1 MANKSNGGDGPQ
13 GGIPSLVDSLEEYLK
28 DIPKSKR
35 ADALH
40 QVFYGFYT
48 RVAIIDRTTSELAE
62 WARTEAQELADV
74 PEALADAL
82 RDNSLFVGQEL
93 FAGRM
98 RAMSA
103 MGYIAKRM
111 RSTLNGAQ
119 PTTPYTLTHAV
130 AFDQG
135 SGQLRSYDLSE
146 PGAHPELP
154 YDPLDYD
161 PREP

>member
-1 MANKSNGGDGPQ
+1 MATKSNGGDGAA
-13 GGIPSLVDSLEEYLK
+13 GGNPSLVDSLEEYLA
-28 DIPKSKR
+28 DIPKRKR
-35 ADALH
+35 PDALH

-48 RVAIIDRTTSELAE
+48 RVAVIDRTTAELAE

-74 PEALADAL
+74 PEPLAEAL

-93 FAGRM
+93 FASRM

-111 RSTLNGAQ
+111 RSALNGAA
-119 PTTPYTLTHAV
+119 PTEPYTLTHAI
-130 AFDQG
+130 AFDPA
-135 SGQLRSYDLSE
+135 SGELRSYDLSQ
-146 PGAHPELP
+146 PGEHAELP
-154 YDPLDYD
+154 YDPLSYD

>member
-1 MANKSNGGDGPQ
+1 MAKESNGGTQ
-13 GGIPSLVDSLEEYLK
+13 TSSPSLVDSLEEYLK

-62 WARTEAQELADV
+62 WARTEAQALGDV
-74 PEALADAL
+74 PETLAEAL

-111 RSTLNGAQ
+111 RSALNGAE
-119 PTTPYTLTHAV
+119 PSTPYTLTHAI
-130 AFDQG
+130 AFDG
-135 SGQLRSYDLSE
+135 DAGELRSYDLGQ
-146 PGAHPELP
+146 PGEHPELP
-154 YDPLDYD
+154 YDPLGYD
-161 PREP
+161 PSES

>member
-1 MANKSNGGDGPQ
+1 MADEPNGGQ
-13 GGIPSLVDSLEEYLK
+13 GGSPSLVDSLEEYLK

-35 ADALH
+35 PDALH

-62 WARTEAQELADV
+62 WARTEAQELADA
-74 PEALADAL
+74 PDTLAEAL

-93 FAGRM
+93 FASRM

-111 RSTLNGAQ
+111 RSILNGAE
-119 PTTPYTLTHAV
+119 PTTPFTLTHAI
-130 AFDQG
+130 AFDQDARA
-135 SGQLRSYDLSE
+135 LRSYDLSQ
-146 PGAHPELP
+146 PGEHPELP
-154 YDPLDYD
+154 YDPLGYD
-161 PREP
+161 PSES